1 MNLIKRLLKEEDGQG
16 MIEYALIAALI
27 SIIAIVAILAVGPD
41 VKDLWDK
48 VEAGTNQANPTP

>member
-27 SIIAIVAILAVGPD
+27 SIIAIAAIVLIGPNIRI
-41 VKDLWDK
+41 LWESVRDGVQEGVDK
-48 VEAGTNQANPTP
+48 I